1 MSLELESLL
10 DSYEDTYSYFEG
22 CDVGTTLDG
31 EPIYSLKK
39 ILRKLKKDGY
49 DTIEVLD
56 NLNTHLAPLTNRGV
70 IVLYDIETL

>member
-1 MSLELESLL
+1 MDNY
-10 DSYEDTYSYFEG
+10 DSYIDSIDYFDG

-39 ILRKLKKDGY
+39 ILKRLKKDGY

-56 NLNTHLAPLTNRGV
+56 NLNIHLAPLKIRGV
-70 IVLYDIETL
+70 IILYDIDN